1 MSKKRKKVMFGV
13 IIGILIIGIS
23 IAIVFIIKYKEAHRY
38 LTFEELE
45 PSQIVL
51 IKEWTG
57 KVDGEEKVRIRAV
70 DVEGDEYYS
79 EVSYEGWEGIDKFFV
94 NATNGN
100 KTTNCIHDENIARM
114 YHFLLRADANAEY
127 KCITMDYINPVNGRV
142 TTSACYGIRYRADG
156 TMEYVKFWEKPIG
169 ESEYLLDD
177 PAIREVYYAVGTY
190 L

>member
-1 MSKKRKKVMFGV
+1 MNRKRKRIIVGV
-13 IIGILIIGIS
+13 IIGIFFIGVC
-23 IAIVFIIKYKEAHRY
+23 IAIICAMKYKEAHRY
-38 LTFEELE
+38 LTYEELE

-57 KVDGEEKVRIRAV
+57 EIDGVEKVRIRAV
-70 DVEGDEYYS
+70 DAEGDEYYS
-79 EVSYEGWEGIDKFFV
+79 EIPYKEWEGIEKFFA
-94 NATNGN
+94 NATSGE
-100 KTTNCIHDENIARM
+100 KTTNRINDENIERM
-114 YHFLLRADANAEY
+114 YKFLLRADESAEY
-127 KCITMDYINPVNGRV
+127 KCITMTYINPEKPSV
-142 TTSACYGIRYRADG
+142 TTRACYGIRYRADG